1 MINRNTSTARRRSH
15 TPVIYWTVPAHNVT
29 KRTKRK
35 KILLK
40 LRVLLV
46 YLGFTTGA
54 AEKLCVR
61 FYRNGGTAFSKTC
74 NRIIQDNVKVG
85 FLLNIELI
93 VYPLTRVIAS
103 QFISIDQNTISLS

>member
-29 KRTKRK
+29 KRIKRRK

-40 LRVLLV
+40 LRVLLL

-54 AEKLCVR
+54 AGNELCVR

-74 NRIIQDNVKVG
+74 NRIIQDVEVG
-85 FLLNIELI
+85 LLLNIE
-93 VYPLTRVIAS
+93 
-103 QFISIDQNTISLS
+103 

>member
-29 KRTKRK
+29 KRIKRRK

-54 AEKLCVR
+54 AENELCVR

-74 NRIIQDNVKVG
+74 NRIIKDNVKVG
-85 FLLNIELI
+85 WLLNIELI
-93 VYPLTRVIAS
+93 IYPLTRVIAS
-103 QFISIDQNTISLS
+103 